1 MKLKYP
7 RKKKLNLSE
16 IPSAWSWAGISAL
29 VALSFFGGML
39 YYRDGYASRLSLALR
54 GLPQSEVVVQ
64 SVDEVA
70 EGLESEAKLYQT
82 NGLAN
87 IFLDVPFESM
97 MQLESKREEA
107 LALGVLYSSD
117 EDFVPATLRYNDEQ
131 TLDVKL
137 RLKGDWVDH
146 LRADKWSFRVHVTEN
161 DGAVLGMRRF
171 SLQAPHTRSYVSE
184 WAFVQNLLLED
195 ILTTRYHFVNVILN
209 GDYKG
214 IYALEESFHADLL
227 ESQGRREGVIFRFDE
242 DLLWYDWTQILNN
255 DYSIGSFWLV
265 DEPLN
270 NAIEPFRG
278 NHIAADPVLAKEFA
292 AAQKLLYSYYRGEI
306 PADQVL
312 DEALWGRYFALTDL
326 WGGGHGTEWINTR
339 FYYNPITGLIEPVAY
354 DSLVF
359 HPSYDR
365 DFLAFP
371 FVDTPLFNSPGVQ
384 KAYVETLERITRPE
398 YIAMLKERFGEAV
411 GRYYKLLVEE
421 YRDPALHGS
430 EVAGPPLIL
439 PWDDLAFR
447 ADKLNKN
454 LNPAQ
459 PVRGNYRFTQI
470 EGRSYLQLD
479 LVNLM
484 PLPVEIEGVVIGGIS
499 LPFDR
504 DWCFLERCLDDAVE
518 LDADHILFEG
528 NTRAGEYVPYLIP
541 AEQVDLDPA
550 SEEPIALQVR
560 IYGGSRRFD
569 VPIYSGAVPQEVHV
583 GVKPTVTLEEA
594 LAAHEFLIPVGEDAL
609 TISPGDWDVNGDLVI
624 PPGYDLLIPAGTT
637 LRFESGSLFLAYGR
651 IRIAG
656 TEVAPVLLT
665 AQADTWGGMV
675 VLNATT
681 ESSWR
686 YVTVEKMAGITS
698 RPGWALTGGITFYE
712 SDVDIAHARIG
723 DNTTEDALNV
733 VRASLSLDY
742 VEFQHTASDAFDGDF
757 VSGSIAHSSFID
769 IGGDAVDLSGSQV
782 TVSDTYIVG
791 VGDKGV
797 SAGEGSQ
804 VHLRNLTIREVG
816 FGVVSK
822 DRSNVLV
829 ETASID
835 AARVAGLA
843 AYIKKPQ
850 YGPATLEASDVKIE
864 NTQTPALCQLD
875 SLLVWNGETIPSED
889 IDVDALYQQGDAP

>member
-7 RKKKLNLSE
+7 RKKKTYFRA
-16 IPSAWSWAGISAL
+16 IPPAWRWPVLLAL
-29 VALSFFGGML
+29 VGLSFLGGML
-39 YYRDGYASRLSLALR
+39 FYRGGYASRISSALR
-54 GLPQSEVVVQ
+54 RLPQLEVVVQ
-64 SVDEVA
+64 SVDEVSKD
-70 EGLESEAKLYQT
+70 LESEAQLYQT

-87 IFLDVPFESM
+87 VFLDVPFDSM

-107 LALGVLYSSD
+107 LALGVLYASD

-146 LRADKWSFRVHVTEN
+146 LRADMWSFRVHVTED

-184 WAFVQNLLLED
+184 WAFIQNLLLED
-195 ILTTRYHFVNVILN
+195 ILTTRYHFVNVIIN
-209 GDYKG
+209 GEYKG

-255 DYSIGSFWLV
+255 DYGIGSFWLV

-270 NAIEPFRG
+270 NPIKPFRG
-278 NHIAADPVLAKEFA
+278 NHVASDPNLSAEFA
-292 AAQKLLYSYYRGEI
+292 AAQNLLYSYYRGEL

-326 WGGGHGTEWINTR
+326 WGGGHGTGWINTR
-339 FYYNPITGLIEPVAY
+339 FYYNPITGLLEPVAY

-371 FVDTPLFNSPGVQ
+371 FRDTPLFNSPGVQ
-384 KAYVETLERITRPE
+384 KAYVENLERITRPE
-398 YIAMLKERFGEAV
+398 YIDMLKERFGEAV
-411 GRYYKLLVEE
+411 GRYYELLVEE

-430 EVAGPPLIL
+430 EVAGPPLLL
-439 PWDDLAFR
+439 PWDTLAFR

-454 LNPAQ
+454 LNPLQ
-459 PVRGNYRFTQI
+459 PVRGNYRFTQV
-470 EGRSYLQLD
+470 EGRDYLELD

-484 PLPVEIEGVVIGGIS
+484 PLSVEIEGLWIGDAF
-499 LPFDR
+499 LPFAR
-504 DWCFLERCLDDAVE
+504 DWCFLEQCLNDAVE
-518 LDADHILFEG
+518 LDADRILFEG

-541 AEQVDLDPA
+541 AEQVGLDPA
-550 SEEPIALQVR
+550 SEEPLTLQAR
-560 IYGGSRRFD
+560 LYGGARRYD
-569 VPIYSGAVPQEVHV
+569 VPIYPGSAPQEVQT
-583 GVKPTVTLEEA
+583 GVKPTVSLEEA
-594 LAAHEFLIPVGEDAL
+594 LAAHEFLIPLGEDAL
-609 TISPGDWDVNGDLVI
+609 TISPGDWNVRGDLVI
-624 PPGYDLLIPAGTT
+624 PSGYALLIPPGTT
-637 LRFESGSLFLAYGR
+637 LRFEQGALFLVNGR
-651 IRIAG
+651 VRITG
-656 TEVAPVLLT
+656 TESAPVLLT
-665 AQADTWGGMV
+665 AQGESWGGMV
-675 VLNATT
+675 VLNAAA

-698 RPGWALTGGITFYE
+698 RPGWVLTGGVTFYE
-712 SDVDIAHARIG
+712 SDVDIAYARIG
-723 DNTTEDALNV
+723 DNTTGDALNV

-742 VEFQHTASDAFDGDF
+742 VEFRDTASDALDGDF
-757 VSGSIAHSSFID
+757 VSGSITHSSFVD
-769 IGGDAVDLSGSQV
+769 VGGDAVDVSGSQV
-782 TVSDTYIVG
+782 TVSDVYIVG
-791 VGDKGV
+791 VVDKGV

-804 VHLRNLTIREVG
+804 VTVRNLTIRDVG

-822 DRSNVLV
+822 DRSSVVV
-829 ETASID
+829 ETTTID
-835 AARVAGLA
+835 AAKVAGLA

-850 YGPATLEASDVKIE
+850 YGPATLDASEVEIT
-864 NTQTPALCQLD
+864 NTPKPTLVQLE
-875 SLLVWNGETIPSED
+875 SVLVWNGETVPPED
-889 IDVDALYQQGDAP
+889 VDVDALYQQGGAP